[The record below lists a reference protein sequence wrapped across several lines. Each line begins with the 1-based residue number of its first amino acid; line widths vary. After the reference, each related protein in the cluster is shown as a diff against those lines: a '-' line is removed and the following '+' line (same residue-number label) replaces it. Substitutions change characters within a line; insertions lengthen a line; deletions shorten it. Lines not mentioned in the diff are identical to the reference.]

1 MSQRQLYISLINY
14 SLPAYNNEPDE
25 THLLF
30 LHQIINRLNKI
41 SNIPDPLFKN
51 YFIRKLRNLTLEY
64 NLFEDRHLR
73 ESSSS
78 LRSDLI
84 DSMKQF
90 IIGFQKSHS
99 KHIDRIEQLNI
110 TIHFDLIDL
119 ALAFGAVD

>member
-14 SLPAYNNEPDE
+14 SLPAYNNEPDG

-30 LHQIINRLNKI
+30 LHQIINHLNKI
-41 SNIPDPLFKN
+41 SNITGALFQN